1 MHEDVCTALSNMEM
15 ISGNTHDDL
24 KGVKVIFC
32 GEHQAIMEFRGGKDL
47 SALQVFTWGDRG
59 GFCAVLSGH
68 ATNSPFLY

>member
-1 MHEDVCTALSNMEM
+1 MHEDVCTALSNMGM

-47 SALQVFTWGDRG
+47 SALQVFT
-59 GFCAVLSGH
+59 
-68 ATNSPFLY
+68 